1 MNNFVERFLK
11 YVKIDTDS
19 DPSSNVCPS
28 SDIQLNLAKVI
39 VEDLKE
45 LKKYH

>member
-11 YVKIDTDS
+11 YVKIDTVS

-28 SDIQLNLAKVI
+28 SDIQLNLAKVNSRGFERI
-39 VEDLKE
+39 RS
-45 LKKYH
+45 